1 MANLRTNNLCGEGG
15 RNAYDGSVYFGSQY
29 TFLQLD
35 GSSDFAFGTS
45 DFTIE
50 AWIKIDDDTNTNTI
64 YDSRPS
70 GSNGAQIV
78 LFYSGSGNAIL
89 FTHGGTTRITGTVD
103 VGADHAWHH
112 IALTRSSG
120 STKLF
125 VDGVQDG
132 STYSDSTSYE
142 NPANRPFIGQS
153 GGSTN
158 LDATTF
164 FKGYISNLRVCA
176 GHAVYTAN
184 FTPPTSP
191 LTVHYNSDGDETVLL
206 CCQNSDDPT
215 QEATGKTIVANGLTS
230 LVNRTDNLIKNGRFT
245 ASATENWTL
254 SGGTAALSTGQSGTF
269 GDGNHVLLTA
279 TSSFAYLKQSF
290 TTVVG
295 RTYRVNAQSNGGD
308 ASFIST
314 STSENDAVVTDI
326 RSSTQT
332 TDGRSSSKS
341 FVATQTTY
349 HVILRGNTG
358 GANFDSVSVYEEENR
373 VPPKVIPPYGVDAGN
388 TFGGGISMNSLDYM
402 YFPTG
407 RTEERGRG
415 RAVIWL
421 GSNNPSGSYTKSL
434 DFFDIQSLGTTTKFG
449 EISDTVGLGAGMSSS
464 TRGVFAGGTKPA
476 AGNQNLL
483 EYITIAT
490 TGNSKDFGSIGTTFR
505 YGGGISNST
514 RGLICGAYQGGGAS
528 GTKNV
533 IQYITIA
540 SLGNTADFGDII
552 ANSNNGIFGAGT
564 CSSSTR
570 GITFGGGTGPSQVN
584 EINHITIGTLG
595 NSVDFGDLSAA
606 KLYMQGVSSSTRGV
620 VAGGYQESGF
630 TSTNVIEFITIASTG
645 DATDFGDLITAARLP
660 GSSGGSNKIRG
671 VFVGGGVHPSYYNTM
686 EFVTIA
692 TTGNS
697 SDFGDISTSGGTPYG
712 SVAVSDSHG
721 GL

>member
-15 RNAYDGSVYFGSQY
+15 RNAYNGSVYFGSQY

-35 GSSDFAFGTS
+35 GSSDFAFGTN

-50 AWIKIDDDTNTNTI
+50 AWIKIDDETNTNNI

-70 GSNGAQIV
+70 GSNGAQIA
-78 LFYSGSGNAIL
+78 LFYSGGSNAII
-89 FTHGGTTRITGTVD
+89 FAHGGTVRITGTTD

-112 IALTRSSG
+112 VALTRASG

-125 VDGVQDG
+125 VNGIQEG

-142 NPANRPFIGQS
+142 NPADRPLIGQS

-158 LDATTF
+158 LAADTF

-215 QEATGKTIVANGLTS
+215 QEATGKTIVANGFTS

-245 ASATENWTL
+245 SSATENWTL

-279 TSSFAYLKQSF
+279 TSSYAYLKQSF

-314 STSENDAVVTDI
+314 STSENDAVITDI

-407 RTEERGRG
+407 RTDEKGRG

-421 GSNNPSGSYTKSL
+421 GVDSPNYTKHL
-434 DFFDIQSLGTTTKFG
+434 DFFDIQSTGTTTKFG

-490 TGNSKDFGSIGTTFR
+490 TGNSKDFGSIGTLFR

-564 CSSSTR
+564 CQSSTR

-645 DATDFGDLITAARLP
+645 DATDFGDLITAARQP

-692 TTGNS
+692 STGNS
-697 SDFGDISTSGGTPYG
+697 SDFGDISTSGETPYG